1 MSTLTGGARPS
12 NSKAS
17 QRRRVAIAEATLT
30 LLRARDAAEVAVS
43 DIAAEAGVS
52 VATVYNLV
60 GRKDQILAGVIDGY
74 VQRVS
79 VELVKQPLP
88 ATELVQAASVVIT
101 TAVDAALSDPLPLRA
116 VVREPGTLNLAQTKG
131 MGVDQLIEPRLCA
144 AGASLSEAREAA
156 QLIVYAFRRTL
167 VSWAHGLISDEC
179 FRADSEL
186 ATKRLIL
193 GTFGIEDNGGRHE

>member
-131 MGVDQLIEPRLCA
+131 MGIEQLIEPRLCA
-144 AGASLSEAREAA
+144 AGASLGEAREVA
-156 QLIVYAFRRTL
+156 QLIVYGFWGTI
-167 VSWAHGLISDEC
+167 VSWALGLISDAR
-179 FRADSEL
+179 FRYDAEL
-186 ATKRLIL
+186 VTKRLVL
-193 GTFGIEDNGGRHE
+193 GTFGTERQGG

>member
-1 MSTLTGGARPS
+1 M
-12 NSKAS
+12 
-17 QRRRVAIAEATLT
+17 
-30 LLRARDAAEVAVS
+30 
-43 DIAAEAGVS
+43 S

-74 VQRVS
+74 VHRVS
-79 VELVKQPLP
+79 VELVKQPP

-116 VVREPGTLNLAQTKG
+116 VVREPGTLNLVQTKG

-156 QLIVYAFRRTL
+156 QLIVYAFWGTI
-167 VSWAHGLISDEC
+167 VSWALGLISDAR
-179 FRADSEL
+179 FRDDAEL
-186 ATKRLIL
+186 VTKRLVL
-193 GTFGIEDNGGRHE
+193 GTFGTERQGG

>member
-131 MGVDQLIEPRLCA
+131 TGVEHFIETRLCA
-144 AGASLSEAREAA
+144 AGASLGEAREVA
-156 QLIVYAFRRTL
+156 QLIVYGFWGTI
-167 VSWAHGLISDEC
+167 VSWALGLISDAR
-179 FRADSEL
+179 FRDDAEL
-186 ATKRLIL
+186 VTKRLVL
-193 GTFGIEDNGGRHE
+193 GTFGTERQGG

>member
-1 MSTLTGGARPS
+1 MSILTGGARPS

-30 LLRARDAAEVAVS
+30 LLRARNAAEVAVS

-74 VQRVS
+74 VHRVS
-79 VELVKQPLP
+79 VELVKQPP

-116 VVREPGTLNLAQTKG
+116 VVREPGTLNLVQTKG

-144 AGASLSEAREAA
+144 AGASLGEAREVA
-156 QLIVYAFRRTL
+156 QLIVYGFWGAI
-167 VSWAHGLISDEC
+167 VSWALGLISDAR
-179 FRADSEL
+179 FRDDAEL
-186 ATKRLIL
+186 VTKRLVL
-193 GTFGIEDNGGRHE
+193 GTFGTERQGG

>member
-1 MSTLTGGARPS
+1 MSTLTGGTRPS

-30 LLRARDAAEVAVS
+30 LLRARNAAEVAVS

-74 VQRVS
+74 VHRVS
-79 VELVKQPLP
+79 VELVKQPP

-116 VVREPGTLNLAQTKG
+116 VVREPGTLNLVQTKG

-144 AGASLSEAREAA
+144 AGASLGEAREVA
-156 QLIVYAFRRTL
+156 QLIVYGFWGAI
-167 VSWAHGLISDEC
+167 VSWALGLISDAR
-179 FRADSEL
+179 FRDDAEL
-186 ATKRLIL
+186 VTKRLVL
-193 GTFGIEDNGGRHE
+193 GTFGTERQGG

>member
-12 NSKAS
+12 SSQAS

-74 VQRVS
+74 VHRVS
-79 VELVKQPLP
+79 VELVKQPP

-116 VVREPGTLNLAQTKG
+116 VVREPGTLNLVQTKG

-144 AGASLSEAREAA
+144 AGASLGEAREVA
-156 QLIVYAFRRTL
+156 QLIVYGFWGTI
-167 VSWAHGLISDEC
+167 VSWALGLISDAR
-179 FRADSEL
+179 FRADAEL
-186 ATKRLIL
+186 VTKRLVL
-193 GTFGIEDNGGRHE
+193 GTFGTERQGG

>member
-12 NSKAS
+12 SSRAS
-17 QRRRVAIAEATLT
+17 QRRRVAIAEATLA
-30 LLRARDAAEVAVS
+30 LLRARNAAEVAVS

-74 VQRVS
+74 VHRVS
-79 VELVKQPLP
+79 VELVKQPP

-116 VVREPGTLNLAQTKG
+116 VVREPGTLNLVQTKG
-131 MGVDQLIEPRLCA
+131 MGVEQLIEPRLCA
-144 AGASLSEAREAA
+144 AGASLGEAREVA
-156 QLIVYAFRRTL
+156 QLIVYGFWGTI
-167 VSWAHGLISDEC
+167 VSWALGLISDAR
-179 FRADSEL
+179 FRDDAEL
-186 ATKRLIL
+186 VTKRLVL
-193 GTFGIEDNGGRHE
+193 GTFGTERQGG

>member
-1 MSTLTGGARPS
+1 M
-12 NSKAS
+12 
-17 QRRRVAIAEATLT
+17 
-30 LLRARDAAEVAVS
+30 AVS

-74 VQRVS
+74 VHRVS
-79 VELVKQPLP
+79 VELVKQPP

-116 VVREPGTLNLAQTKG
+116 VVREPGTLNLVQTKG

-144 AGASLSEAREAA
+144 AGASLGEAREVA
-156 QLIVYAFRRTL
+156 QLVVYGFWGTI
-167 VSWAHGLISDEC
+167 VSWALGLISDAR
-179 FRADSEL
+179 FRDDAEL
-186 ATKRLIL
+186 VTKRLVL
-193 GTFGIEDNGGRHE
+193 GTFGTERQGG

>member
-12 NSKAS
+12 SSRAS
-17 QRRRVAIAEATLT
+17 QRRRVAIAEATLA
-30 LLRARDAAEVAVS
+30 LLRARNAAEVAVS

-74 VQRVS
+74 VHRVS
-79 VELVKQPLP
+79 VELVKQPP

-116 VVREPGTLNLAQTKG
+116 VVREPGTLNLVQTKG

-144 AGASLSEAREAA
+144 AGASLGEAREVA
-156 QLIVYAFRRTL
+156 QLVVYGFWGAI
-167 VSWAHGLISDEC
+167 VSWALGLISDAR
-179 FRADSEL
+179 FRDDAEL
-186 ATKRLIL
+186 VTKRLVL
-193 GTFGIEDNGGRHE
+193 GTFGTERQGG